1 MLFELVVN
9 KQETVAEVWD
19 QSVGRGSWNL
29 KFVRD
34 FNDWELELV
43 VNLLKAL
50 PKESISFEI
59 DKVNWK
65 GVKGDCFTVKE
76 AF

>member
-43 VNLLKAL
+43 LDLLKAL
-50 PKESISFEI
+50 QK
-59 DKVNWK
+59 
-65 GVKGDCFTVKE
+65 
-76 AF
+76 